1 MIKKINKTTESIWF
15 FPVAVS
21 ICGIIFGIFVFSLA
35 SGRIAAAPLPQDPGQ
50 QSDIFT
56 GATITTTTQTAV
68 TACGQGNGA
77 IGRKTLSV
85 INAGGGGV
93 VTVTAELRA
102 TQTVSNH
109 TSSYLAINGLSA
121 GSASSDTTTPDE
133 AAGRYC
139 QVSAVSAGTSTIT
152 VTLRRE

>member
-1 MIKKINKTTESIWF
+1 MIKRTEGLF
-15 FPVAVS
+15 FPATLAT
-21 ICGIIFGIFVFSLA
+21 CGILFGLFILGLF

-56 GATITTTTQTAV
+56 GAVVTTTAQTSV
-68 TACGQGNGA
+68 TPCSQGSGA

-85 INAGGGGV
+85 INESGGDII
-93 VTVTAELRA
+93 TVTAELRA
-102 TQTVSNH
+102 TTVVSNH
-109 TSSYLAINGLSA
+109 TSGHLAVNALAA

>member
-1 MIKKINKTTESIWF
+1 MIKRTEGLF
-15 FPVAVS
+15 VPAVVAT
-21 ICGIIFGIFVFSLA
+21 CGILFGLFILGLL
-35 SGRIAAAPLPQDPGQ
+35 SGYVSAAPLPQDPGQ
-50 QSDIFT
+50 QSDIFS
-56 GATITTTTQTAV
+56 GAVITTTTQTGV
-68 TACGQGNGA
+68 TPCGQGAGA

-109 TSSYLAINGLSA
+109 TSSHLVISSLAA

-133 AAGRYC
+133 AAGRFC
-139 QVSAVSAGTSTIT
+139 QVSAVSASTSTIT

>member
-1 MIKKINKTTESIWF
+1 MKKIAQPVMPALFVVTFLLWAYIFATDPAFATT
-15 FPVAVS
+15 
-21 ICGIIFGIFVFSLA
+21 
-35 SGRIAAAPLPQDPGQ
+35 PLPQDPGQ
-50 QSDIFT
+50 QSDIFA
-56 GATITTTTQTAV
+56 GAVITTTAQTSV
-68 TACGQGNGA
+68 TPCGQGNGA

-109 TSSYLAINGLSA
+109 TSSHLAINGLAA

>member
-1 MIKKINKTTESIWF
+1 MIKKTEGLF
-15 FPVAVS
+15 FSAA
-21 ICGIIFGIFVFSLA
+21 IATCGILFGLFILGLL

-56 GATITTTTQTAV
+56 GATITTTTQTSV
-68 TACGQGNGA
+68 TPCGQGNGS

-85 INAGGGGV
+85 INESGGDII
-93 VTVTAELRA
+93 TVTAELRV
-102 TQTVSNH
+102 TTVVSNH
-109 TSSYLAINGLSA
+109 TSGHLAVNALAA
-121 GSASSDTTTPDE
+121 GSASSDTITPDE

>member
-1 MIKKINKTTESIWF
+1 MIKKTEGLF
-15 FPVAVS
+15 FSAAVAT
-21 ICGIIFGIFVFSLA
+21 CGILFGLFILGLL

-50 QSDIFT
+50 QSDIFAET
-56 GATITTTTQTAV
+56 VVTTTAQTSV
-68 TACGQGNGA
+68 TPCGQGGGA

-85 INAGGGGV
+85 INESGGGAI
-93 VTVTAELRA
+93 TVTAELRA

-109 TSSYLAINGLSA
+109 TSAYLAINGLAA

-133 AAGRYC
+133 PAGRYC